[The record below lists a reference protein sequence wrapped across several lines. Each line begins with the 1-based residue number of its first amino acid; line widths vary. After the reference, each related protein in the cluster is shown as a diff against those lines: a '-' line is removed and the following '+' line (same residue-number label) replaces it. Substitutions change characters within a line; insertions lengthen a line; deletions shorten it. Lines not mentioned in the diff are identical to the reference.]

1 MTNESRL
8 GIVQLARR
16 LAALE
21 STITSLDNALAATQ
35 RERDVLAAKNAAAD
49 DRIARLTAERDAAV
63 GANAGFKV
71 EDVLAAQ
78 AAGVTGV
85 DESKEET
92 IAELLSKK
100 VLTRDEAARIKCAMS
115 GGAEPPSIV
124 ERVLEAETTPPRPPP
139 PVGRTPEAFVER
151 VADLTSPFSPPESPS
166 TFAPDDAP
174 RDRRGNVTPRTDSEL
189 TADSLRES
197 QDVRR
202 ASVASEGE
210 FIF

>member
-1 MTNESRL
+1 LTNESRL

-21 STITSLDNALAATQ
+21 STITSLDNALTATQ

-49 DRIARLTAERDAAV
+49 DLIARLTAERDAAV

-78 AAGVTGV
+78 AAGATGV
-85 DESKEET
+85 DE
-92 IAELLSKK
+92 
-100 VLTRDEAARIKCAMS
+100 
-115 GGAEPPSIV
+115 IV

-151 VADLTSPFSPPESPS
+151 VADLTSPLSPPESPS

-174 RDRRGNVTPRTDSEL
+174 RDRRGNVTPR
-189 TADSLRES
+189 ADSLRES
-197 QDVRR
+197 QDVSR
-202 ASVASEGE
+202 ASVASGASEGE